1 MSFVSFEFIALFA
14 VIVPLYYAL
23 PRRAAN
29 LALLGASYFFYAYWY
44 PPYLALLVLTTLG
57 DYLFAKKI
65 EASATQAHRRAW
77 LIASLCLNLGVLG
90 FFKYSGFVMSLLH
103 LGSGPDAS
111 LSASVGLALP
121 IGISF
126 YTFQEMSYVIE
137 VYQGKLAAVRRFTDL
152 STFISFFPQL
162 IAGPIERAS
171 RVLPQFAVK
180 HEFNE
185 TLFVSG
191 ARLMLLGFFKKLVI
205 ADRLAMYVN
214 SVYDAPAGQPPAV
227 LALATVFFAAQ
238 IYADFS
244 AYSDMA
250 IGAARVLGFD
260 LMMNF
265 RQPYLAKSIRDFW
278 HRWHISLSTWFRDYV
293 YFPLGGSHVSTIR
306 QRANVMIVFLLSGL
320 WHGAHLKFVLWGALH
335 GAALVAQEAMEKF
348 VGAPTSRVARWSVQ
362 AATLLFVC
370 LAWVPFRA
378 GSLGDTLYIW
388 RHLWPAPISL
398 SALAQPAG
406 NGQEFIGM
414 LAALGVLVALDVI
427 DARFGLWST
436 IARWPR
442 AARWGVYYATSFAV
456 LWLGVWGHYD
466 FIYFQF

>member
-1 MSFVSFEFIALFA
+1 MSFVSFEFLALFA
-14 VIVPLYYAL
+14 VIVPLYYML

-29 LALLGASYFFYAYWY
+29 LALLFASYFFYAYWY
-44 PPYLALLVLTTLG
+44 PPYLALLFFTTFG
-57 DYLFAKKI
+57 DFLFAKRI
-65 EASATQAHRRAW
+65 EAAASDAHRRAW

-90 FFKYSGFVMSLLH
+90 FFKYSGFLMSLLH
-103 LGSGPDAS
+103 LASRPDAS

-126 YTFQEMSYVIE
+126 YSFQEMSYVIE
-137 VYQGKLAAVRRFTDL
+137 VYQRKLPAVRRFADL

-180 HEFNE
+180 HAFDE
-185 TLFVSG
+185 TLVISG

-205 ADRLAMYVN
+205 ADRLATYVN
-214 SVYDAPAGQPPAV
+214 AVYDAPHGQPQTV
-227 LALATVFFAAQ
+227 LAVATVFFAAQ

-250 IGAARVLGFD
+250 IGAGRVLGFD

-265 RQPYLAKSIRDFW
+265 RQPYLAASIRDFW

-293 YFPLGGSHVSTIR
+293 YYPLGGSRVPAMR

-320 WHGAHLKFVLWGALH
+320 WHGAHLKFVLWGAIH
-335 GAALVAQEAMEKF
+335 GAALVVQEAVEK
-348 VGAPTSRVARWSVQ
+348 VAGAPVSRLARWSVQ
-362 AATLLFVC
+362 LGTLVFVC

-378 GSLGDTLYIW
+378 ASLGDTWYIW
-388 RHLWPAPISL
+388 RHLWPAPLPMST
-398 SALAQPAG
+398 LARPAG
-406 NGQEFIGM
+406 NGQEFLGM
-414 LAALGVLVALDVI
+414 LAALGVLVVLDVI
-427 DARFGLWST
+427 DARFGLWES

-442 AARWGVYYATSFAV
+442 PARWGVYYAAGFSV